1 MDLVIISFAITSFYI
16 YLRTLSTDKK
26 AITDAVEEVVE
37 LGYIHNLK
45 KQRKSQKYM

>member
-1 MDLVIISFAITSFYI
+1 MELVIISFAITSFYN
-16 YLRTLSTDKK
+16 YLRKSSMDKK

-45 KQRKSQKYM
+45 KQRKLQKYM

>member
-1 MDLVIISFAITSFYI
+1 MDLVIISFAITSFYN
-16 YLRTLSTDKK
+16 YLRKLSTDKK

-37 LGYIHNLK
+37 LAYIHNLK